1 MRMSAHA
8 IRPITEPLDAVVRV
22 PGSKSL
28 TNRALLAAALAQGR
42 SILSNALFADDTER
56 LLVGLEALGIAL
68 ETDRA
73 ENRVEITGCG
83 GHLPASDADIDCGES
98 GSMLRF
104 FTALCATAVGRYRLW
119 GRGRLHQRPIAPL
132 VDALRQMGTLVE
144 FEEKEGC
151 APLIVHGRALV
162 GGQIEVDGSASSQ
175 FTSALLLAS
184 PYARS
189 DVMLTVTGTP
199 ISEPYVRMTGA
210 VMRAF
215 GISLATDDYR
225 KIIVPAPQMYEA
237 TNYEIEPDAS
247 SAGYFLA
254 AAAICGGRVR
264 IEGLGRTSCQGD
276 LRLTNVLQQMG
287 CTCRVEDGFVELE
300 RRPDQLL
307 RGKLEFDL
315 GDMPDA
321 APTVAVLALFA
332 DGPVRIRN
340 VAHLQQKESARLSV
354 LATQLGALG
363 AEIDVHSDGLT
374 VEPPAEIS
382 PCTIDPSGDHRMAMA
397 FALVGLSASGVAI
410 ADPGCVSKSFPGY
423 FALLASLSD
432 Y

>member
-1 MRMSAHA
+1 MSAHA
-8 IRPITEPLDAVVRV
+8 IRPITKPLDAVVRV

-28 TNRALLAAALAQGR
+28 TNRALIAAALAHGR

-56 LLVGLEALGIAL
+56 LLAGLETLGIAL
-68 ETDRA
+68 EADRA

-98 GSMLRF
+98 GTMLRF
-104 FTALCATAVGRYRLW
+104 FTALCATAAGRYRLF
-119 GRGRLHQRPIAPL
+119 GRGRLHQRPMAPL
-132 VDALRQMGTLVE
+132 VDALRQMGARVE
-144 FEEKEGC
+144 FEEREGC
-151 APLIVHGRALV
+151 APLIVHGQALG
-162 GGQIEVDGSASSQ
+162 GGQIEVDGSTSSQ
-175 FTSALLLAS
+175 FASAVLLAG
-184 PYARS
+184 PCARS
-189 DVMLTVTGTP
+189 DVMLTITGTP

-210 VMRAF
+210 VMQAF
-215 GISLATDDYR
+215 GINIVTEDYR
-225 KIIVPAPQMYEA
+225 RIIVPAPQMYQA
-237 TNYEIEPDAS
+237 TNYDIEPDAS

-264 IEGLGRTSCQGD
+264 IKGLGRTSCQGD
-276 LRLTNVLQQMG
+276 LRLTEVLEQMG

-300 RRPDQLL
+300 RRPDQAL
-307 RGKLEFDL
+307 RGGLEFDL

-340 VAHLQQKESARLSV
+340 VAQLQQKESARLSV
-354 LATQLGALG
+354 LAAQLGALG
-363 AEIDVHSDGLT
+363 AEIEVHRDGLT
-374 VEPPAEIS
+374 VQPAREIRPGTVD
-382 PCTIDPSGDHRMAMA
+382 PCGDHRMAMA
-397 FALVGLSASGVAI
+397 FALVGLSAPGVSI
-410 ADPGCVSKSFPGY
+410 GDPGCVSKSFPGY

>member
-1 MRMSAHA
+1 MSAHA
-8 IRPITEPLDAVVRV
+8 IRPITKPLDAVVRV

-28 TNRALLAAALAQGR
+28 TNRALIAAALAHGR

-56 LLVGLEALGIAL
+56 LLAGLETLGIAL
-68 ETDRA
+68 EADRA

-98 GSMLRF
+98 GTMLRF
-104 FTALCATAVGRYRLW
+104 FTALCATAAGRYRLF
-119 GRGRLHQRPIAPL
+119 GRGRLHQRPMAPL
-132 VDALRQMGTLVE
+132 VDALRQMGARVE
-144 FEEKEGC
+144 FEEREGC
-151 APLIVHGRALV
+151 APLIVHGQALG
-162 GGQIEVDGSASSQ
+162 GGQIEVDGSTSSQ
-175 FTSALLLAS
+175 FASAVLLAG
-184 PYARS
+184 PCARS
-189 DVMLTVTGTP
+189 DVMLAITGTP

-210 VMRAF
+210 VMQAF
-215 GISLATDDYR
+215 GINIVTEDYR
-225 KIIVPAPQMYEA
+225 RIIVPAPQMYQA
-237 TNYEIEPDAS
+237 TNYDIEPDAS

-276 LRLTNVLQQMG
+276 LRLTEVLEQMG

-300 RRPDQLL
+300 RRPDQAL
-307 RGKLEFDL
+307 RGGLEFDL

-340 VAHLQQKESARLSV
+340 VAQLQQKESARLSV
-354 LATQLGALG
+354 LAAQLGALG
-363 AEIDVHSDGLT
+363 AEIEVHRDGLT
-374 VEPPAEIS
+374 VQPAREIRPGTVD
-382 PCTIDPSGDHRMAMA
+382 PCGDHRMAMA
-397 FALVGLSASGVAI
+397 FALVGLSAPGVSI
-410 ADPGCVSKSFPGY
+410 GDPGCVSKSFPGY

>member
-1 MRMSAHA
+1 MTSQA
-8 IRPITEPLDAVVRV
+8 IQPINQPLDAVVRV

-28 TNRALLAAALAQGR
+28 TNRALIAAALAHGR

-56 LLVGLEALGIAL
+56 LLAGLETLGIAL
-68 ETDRA
+68 ETDQA

-98 GSMLRF
+98 GTMLRF
-104 FTALCATAVGRYRLW
+104 FTALCATAAGRYRLG

-132 VDALRQMGTLVE
+132 VDALRQMGALVE
-144 FEEKEGC
+144 FEEQDGY
-151 APLIVHGRALV
+151 APLIVHGQALS
-162 GGQIEVDGSASSQ
+162 GGQIEVDGSTSSQ
-175 FTSALLLAS
+175 FASAILLAG
-184 PYARS
+184 PCARG
-189 DVMLTVTGTP
+189 DVMLTMTGTP

-210 VMRAF
+210 VMQAF
-215 GISLATDDYR
+215 GISLVTDDYR
-225 KIIVPAPQMYEA
+225 RIIVPAPQMYQA
-237 TNYEIEPDAS
+237 TNYAVEPDAS

-276 LRLTNVLQQMG
+276 LRLTHVLQQMG

-300 RRPDQLL
+300 RRPEQSL
-307 RGKLEFDL
+307 RGKLELDL

-332 DGPVRIRN
+332 DGPVRICN
-340 VAHLQQKESARLSV
+340 VAHLQQKESPRLSV
-354 LATQLGALG
+354 LAAQLDALG

-374 VEPPAEIS
+374 VQPPEEIRPRTVD
-382 PCTIDPSGDHRMAMA
+382 PCGDHRMAMA
-397 FALVGLSASGVAI
+397 FALVGLSAPGIAI
-410 ADPGCVSKSFPGY
+410 RDPSCVSKSFPGY
-423 FALLASLSD
+423 FALLASLGSV
-432 Y
+432 